1 MHAQT
6 GHEHFTCSRVKRSK
20 KGEAFMHAD
29 SVRKLRE
36 SGRTLPQQKKGVYLT
51 EFGWDFVTQCPQI
64 IENQIECVNFNTRSL
79 ITQWSDPRINFVFVI
94 HKHLF
99 VFVHAIRLCAVPELI
114 FVRWRKRGS

>member
-6 GHEHFTCSRVKRSK
+6 GHAHFTCTRVKRSK

-29 SVRKLRE
+29 SVIKLRE
-36 SGRTLPQQKKGVYLT
+36 LAEPYPEKKGVFFI

-64 IENQIECVNFNTRSL
+64 VENQIECVNFNTRSL

-99 VFVHAIRLCAVPELI
+99 VFVHAIRLCGVPVLN
-114 FVRWRKRGS
+114 FVHWHKRES